1 MGFQVVFKFNTW
13 KAIGMDEIHIFGV
26 SVWRLMSREE
36 FPFFFF
42 LSYARA
48 DSQYNKIM
56 GQRTR
61 LPNPGRRQSSSTL
74 SSAKIFC
81 A

>member
-42 LSYARA
+42 YHMPE
-48 DSQYNKIM
+48 QIVNTIK
-56 GQRTR
+56 
-61 LPNPGRRQSSSTL
+61 
-74 SSAKIFC
+74 
-81 A
+81 